1 MEISLDLVTEAA
13 RRRLAA
19 VTPEVAGYIVLLA
32 TRALEERLFRVSA
45 ANFALSETGE
55 VRAHP
60 EGRMSESEVEAALR
74 DLLGSLLSLSPS
86 PSPSV
91 VAVAAR
97 AESTGLRALTAELT
111 AALIPINHAAAQRA
125 LARLFRETRRAR
137 EVVQAP
143 AGPEQ
148 GARAVPEAGQVWPTE
163 SAQQATSTDAELE
176 IDVEID
182 AGPAS
187 PVPAVAKHERAA
199 PADAAGDAGPGA
211 SSTPTSPALTSATAQ
226 TAAASPDGPAAPSIP
241 AAPNAIAP
249 PPSAE
254 LDEPE
259 RPLEL
264 RGTDTTAAVIDVG
277 ADPSLSLE
285 VDVVGTDVRSD
296 LDTLLGAFLAHTRSE
311 AAMTLA
317 LRRLVGLEPR
327 LEPAL

>member
-74 DLLGSLLSLSPS
+74 DLLASLLSLSPS
-86 PSPSV
+86 PSPAV
-91 VAVAAR
+91 VAVASR

-137 EVVQAP
+137 EFVQTPVGPAP
-143 AGPEQ
+143 GE
-148 GARAVPEAGQVWPTE
+148 RALEGAGQGRAIAGAPHAASTE
-163 SAQQATSTDAELE
+163 DELD

-182 AGPAS
+182 AGPPSLAPTAGGAES
-187 PVPAVAKHERAA
+187 VAR
-199 PADAAGDAGPGA
+199 ADAASPTPSSPTAGSPTTA
-211 SSTPTSPALTSATAQ
+211 SPTSAAPTSPSPSDSP
-226 TAAASPDGPAAPSIP
+226 ASPSIP
-241 AAPNAIAP
+241 AAANAIAP
-249 PPSAE
+249 PPSAD

-264 RGTDTTAAVIDVG
+264 RAADMTVSGIDAG
-277 ADPSLSLE
+277 ADPVIALE
-285 VDVVGTDVRSD
+285 VDIVGTDVRSD

-311 AAMTLA
+311 EAMRLA

>member
-74 DLLGSLLSLSPS
+74 DLLASLLSLSPS
-86 PSPSV
+86 PSPAV
-91 VAVAAR
+91 VAVAER
-97 AESTGLRALTAELT
+97 AESHGLRALTAELT

-137 EVVQAP
+137 DVVEAPGGPRQGQRTAPDPRHARPTEGSKP
-143 AGPEQ
+143 AG
-148 GARAVPEAGQVWPTE
+148 A
-163 SAQQATSTDAELE
+163 DAELE

-182 AGPAS
+182 AGPPS
-187 PVPAVAKHERAA
+187 PRPAIGTNESVR
-199 PADAAGDAGPGA
+199 PPGA
-211 SSTPTSPALTSATAQ
+211 RGAVAQ
-226 TAAASPDGPAAPSIP
+226 TAAPAQTTADPTDAAPQAEASGSPPALSIP
-241 AAPNAIAP
+241 AAATAIAP
-249 PPSAE
+249 PPSAD

-259 RPLEL
+259 PPLE
-264 RGTDTTAAVIDVG
+264 RRAADSTAEAVIANAHTGVI
-277 ADPSLSLE
+277 LE

-296 LDTLLGAFLAHTRSE
+296 LDALLGVFLAHTRSE

>member
-32 TRALEERLFRVSA
+32 TRALEERLFRVSPA
-45 ANFALSETGE
+45 SFALSETGE

-86 PSPSV
+86 PSPAV

-143 AGPEQ
+143 TGPGPGEQEGPGAGQ
-148 GARAVPEAGQVWPTE
+148 ARATREATRPTE
-163 SAQQATSTDAELE
+163 TELD
-176 IDVEID
+176 IDVEVD
-182 AGPAS
+182 VGPAS
-187 PVPAVAKHERAA
+187 PAAA
-199 PADAAGDAGPGA
+199 PVAHESAAPPAPKKFSEWTSRKSSAGRA
-211 SSTPTSPALTSATAQ
+211 SSSPA
-226 TAAASPDGPAAPSIP
+226 
-241 AAPNAIAP
+241 
-249 PPSAE
+249 
-254 LDEPE
+254 
-259 RPLEL
+259 
-264 RGTDTTAAVIDVG
+264 
-277 ADPSLSLE
+277 
-285 VDVVGTDVRSD
+285 
-296 LDTLLGAFLAHTRSE
+296 
-311 AAMTLA
+311 
-317 LRRLVGLEPR
+317 
-327 LEPAL
+327 

>member
-19 VTPEVAGYIVLLA
+19 VSPEVAGYIVLLA

-45 ANFALSETGE
+45 TSFALSETGE

-60 EGRMSESEVEAALR
+60 EGCMSESEVEAALR
-74 DLLGSLLSLSPS
+74 DLLASLLSLSPS

-91 VAVAAR
+91 VAVAKR

-137 EVVQAP
+137 EVVEAP
-143 AGPEQ
+143 VRPAPVEPLKPG
-148 GARAVPEAGQVWPTE
+148 VPSEAGQVRTTGGAKPAS
-163 SAQQATSTDAELE
+163 SADADLE
-176 IDVEID
+176 IDVEVD
-182 AGPAS
+182 AGPPS
-187 PVPAVAKHERAA
+187 A
-199 PADAAGDAGPGA
+199 P
-211 SSTPTSPALTSATAQ
+211 PT
-226 TAAASPDGPAAPSIP
+226 
-241 AAPNAIAP
+241 AIAP

-259 RPLEL
+259 RPLE
-264 RGTDTTAAVIDVG
+264 RRMQDTPAAAVG
-277 ADPSLSLE
+277 ASHAGPSISPE

-327 LEPAL
+327 LDPAL

>member
-74 DLLGSLLSLSPS
+74 DLLASLLSLSPS
-86 PSPSV
+86 PSPAV

-137 EVVQAP
+137 DVVQTP
-143 AGPEQ
+143 SEPRQ
-148 GARAVPEAGQVWPTE
+148 GAGAVPAARQVRPPGRE
-163 SAQQATSTDAELE
+163 QDAASPEPELD
-176 IDVEID
+176 IDVEVD

-187 PVPAVAKHERAA
+187 PVPSTPPESAA
-199 PADAAGDAGPGA
+199 PLA
-211 SSTPTSPALTSATAQ
+211 SAHTS
-226 TAAASPDGPAAPSIP
+226 AAASDSSAPAPVP
-241 AAPNAIAP
+241 TAANAIAP

-254 LDEPE
+254 LDEPD
-259 RPLEL
+259 RPLEV
-264 RGTDTTAAVIDVG
+264 RAAAATLEVVAR
-277 ADPSLSLE
+277 ADASVSLE
-285 VDVVGTDVRSD
+285 VDVVGSDARSD

-311 AAMTLA
+311 AAITLA

-327 LEPAL
+327 LVPAL

>member
-1 MEISLDLVTEAA
+1 MEISLDWVTEAA

-86 PSPSV
+86 ASPAV

-97 AESTGLRALTAELT
+97 TESAGLHALTAELT

-143 AGPEQ
+143 TGPHPGEAE
-148 GARAVPEAGQVWPTE
+148 GPGAGQATPTRN
-163 SAQQATSTDAELE
+163 AKRATSIDTELD

-182 AGPAS
+182 VGPAS
-187 PVPAVAKHERAA
+187 PAPALVARDSAA
-199 PADAAGDAGPGA
+199 P
-211 SSTPTSPALTSATAQ
+211 
-226 TAAASPDGPAAPSIP
+226 P

-264 RGTDTTAAVIDVG
+264 RGAAASVSAVAASI
-277 ADPSLSLE
+277 DPSISLE

-296 LDTLLGAFLAHTRSE
+296 LDALLAVFLAHTRSE

-327 LEPAL
+327 LEPAF

>member
-19 VTPEVAGYIVLLA
+19 VSPEVAGYIVLLA

-45 ANFALSETGE
+45 TNFALSETGE

-60 EGRMSESEVEAALR
+60 EGCMSESEVEAALR
-74 DLLGSLLSLSPS
+74 DLLASLLSLSPS

-91 VAVAAR
+91 VAVARR

-137 EVVQAP
+137 EFVEAPVRPAP
-143 AGPEQ
+143 AEPVEPPEPSEAAQ
-148 GARAVPEAGQVWPTE
+148 VRTTGGAPPN
-163 SAQQATSTDAELE
+163 SSPDAELE
-176 IDVEID
+176 IDVEVD
-182 AGPAS
+182 AGPTS
-187 PVPAVAKHERAA
+187 TA
-199 PADAAGDAGPGA
+199 PA
-211 SSTPTSPALTSATAQ
+211 
-226 TAAASPDGPAAPSIP
+226 
-241 AAPNAIAP
+241 AIAP
-249 PPSAE
+249 PPSDE

-259 RPLEL
+259 RPLE
-264 RGTDTTAAVIDVG
+264 RRMDDAPADADG
-277 ADPSLSLE
+277 ASRAGASVSLE
-285 VDVVGTDVRSD
+285 ADVVRTDVRSD

>member
-45 ANFALSETGE
+45 ANLALSETGE

-74 DLLGSLLSLSPS
+74 DLLGSLLSLSLS
-86 PSPSV
+86 PSPAPAV

-143 AGPEQ
+143 AGPPEGQ
-148 GARAVPEAGQVWPTE
+148 RAAPAGQIRPTDGAKQAA
-163 SAQQATSTDAELE
+163 SADPELD

-182 AGPAS
+182 AGPPS
-187 PVPAVAKHERAA
+187 PAPARGAPESAA
-199 PADAAGDAGPGA
+199 PAAAAATQTTA
-211 SSTPTSPALTSATAQ
+211 SAQ
-226 TAAASPDGPAAPSIP
+226 TTANASDSPPVPSIP
-241 AAPNAIAP
+241 AAANAIAP
-249 PPSAE
+249 PPIDD

-259 RPLEL
+259 RPLQL
-264 RGTDTTAAVIDVG
+264 RGADTTARANDAR
-277 ADPSLSLE
+277 ADPGVSVE

-311 AAMTLA
+311 AMMTRA